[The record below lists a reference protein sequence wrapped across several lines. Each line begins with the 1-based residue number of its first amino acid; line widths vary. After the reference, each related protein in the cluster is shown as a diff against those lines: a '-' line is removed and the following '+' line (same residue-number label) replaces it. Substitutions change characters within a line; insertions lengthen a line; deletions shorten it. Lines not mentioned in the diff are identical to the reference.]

1 MRLFVLLMALLVPA
15 LLSAAPQ
22 QATNQAGT
30 GLSAVGQRM
39 QELAGTGSRSELAA
53 PGGLGTF
60 VETIIVLALFIAGI
74 YGVFRF
80 VQRKRNL
87 GETGE
92 DAIRVLANRSAGGN
106 RAVQVIEVG
115 RRVFV
120 IGVGDSAINLI
131 AEIEDE
137 ETLESLRLDHVRS
150 APGQGEGFFDRL
162 VSMLGRSKPAAR
174 GQVSREKLEYLRA
187 QKERLA
193 RLRKEP

>member
-1 MRLFVLLMALLVPA
+1 MRFFVLLMALLVPA
-15 LLSAAPQ
+15 LLTGAPQ
-22 QATNQAGT
+22 QATNQAGL
-30 GLSAVGQRM
+30 GAINQRM
-39 QELAGTGSRSELAA
+39 QELAGSGSRGELAA

-60 VETIIVLALFIAGI
+60 VETILVLALFIAGI

-80 VQRKRNL
+80 VQRKRNM
-87 GETGE
+87 GDAGE
-92 DAIRVLANRSAGGN
+92 DAIRVLANRSAGGS

-120 IGVGDSAINLI
+120 IGIGDSAINLI

-137 ETLESLRLDHVRS
+137 ETLESLRLDHARDN
-150 APGQGEGFFDRL
+150 AAQGEGFFERL
-162 VSMLGRSKPAAR
+162 VGMLGRSKSAVR

-193 RLRKEP
+193 RLKKEP

>member
-1 MRLFVLLMALLVPA
+1 MRLFFLLMALLVPA
-15 LLSAAPQ
+15 GFLLAQ
-22 QATNQAGT
+22 QEATNQPGFRVEAVDQQMQNLTGAGSP
-30 GLSAVGQRM
+30 GELS
-39 QELAGTGSRSELAA
+39 A

-92 DAIRVLANRSAGGN
+92 DAIRVLANRNAGGS

-120 IGVGDSAINLI
+120 IGIGDSSINLI
-131 AEIEDE
+131 AEIDDQD
-137 ETLESLRLDHVRS
+137 TLESLRLDHIR
-150 APGQGEGFFDRL
+150 ADATKGEGFFDRL
-162 VSMLGRSKPAAR
+162 VTMLGRSKSAVR
-174 GQVSREKLEYLRA
+174 GQVSREKLDYLRA
-187 QKERLA
+187 QKDRIA
-193 RLRKEP
+193 RLKKEP